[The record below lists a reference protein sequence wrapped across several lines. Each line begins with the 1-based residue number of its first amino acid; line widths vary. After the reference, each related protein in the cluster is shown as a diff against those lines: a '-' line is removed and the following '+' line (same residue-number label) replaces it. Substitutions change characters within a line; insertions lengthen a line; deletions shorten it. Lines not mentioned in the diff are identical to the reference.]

1 MSAKISTERPL
12 TDPDIVLDIVSLL
25 HVSRI
30 LIAENFGGI
39 VRFIVPSLVVM
50 MIENNILSIFE
61 QIIPYFRLE
70 RQVDG
75 VVVEHELSS
84 ILCQDLDQSADSF
97 VEVFEHWQVRIFPGF
112 IDGLKRAKSVVV
124 APFLEEFDA
133 NLDGSLNVF
142 GVHFIILLCRN
153 VPVSEPV

>member
-1 MSAKISTERPL
+1 
-12 TDPDIVLDIVSLL
+12 
-25 HVSRI
+25 
-30 LIAENFGGI
+30 
-39 VRFIVPSLVVM
+39 M
-50 MIENNILSIFE
+50 MIENNILGIFE

-153 VPVSEPV
+153 VPVTEPV